1 MPTFIVFGALTQV
14 PLSDLDNNFAV
25 LAAIASI
32 PCTAVGTNTLVLTP
46 QAGMPAVPAY
56 SNLMPFSA
64 IAANTNTAAATA
76 QIGAL
81 AALNIY
87 RDTASGPQPLTGG
100 EITTNNQF
108 TLVYDPALNS
118 SAGGFHLISAGAY
131 VQATGGT
138 IVGSLAVT
146 GGISGRPSPSTAAI
160 RLRVPSPRWRRS
172 YTPRSHRWRCRARQC
187 CWPAPRSTMSSCSG
201 RNLPLPASFF
211 RGMSRRPA
219 PSSFGQST
227 PQGRASCP
235 APSSCASPIW
245 DSRPDAARGDS
256 QHSK

>member
-146 GGISGRPSPSTAAI
+146 GGISGATITINGGDPITSALSTLATLVYTAIPSLAMQGQTVLLAGAQINDVIMLGAQSSPPSVVFQGYVQAAGSVVVRAI
-160 RLRVPSPRWRRS
+160 NSTGASIVPGTVVMRVADLGFA
-172 YTPRSHRWRCRARQC
+172 T
-187 CWPAPRSTMSSCSG
+187 
-201 RNLPLPASFF
+201 
-211 RGMSRRPA
+211 
-219 PSSFGQST
+219 
-227 PQGRASCP
+227 
-235 APSSCASPIW
+235 
-245 DSRPDAARGDS
+245 
-256 QHSK
+256 